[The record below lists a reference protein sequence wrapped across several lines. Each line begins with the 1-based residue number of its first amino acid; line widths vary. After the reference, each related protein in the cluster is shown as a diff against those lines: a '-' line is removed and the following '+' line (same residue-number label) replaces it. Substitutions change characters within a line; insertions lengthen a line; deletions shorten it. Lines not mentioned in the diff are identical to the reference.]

1 MGGVALGASDATW
14 GPEILEERPCE
25 RRKPKGRDRSW
36 NASGGELHESQTDLW
51 REPYSIEWYK
61 TSEFAQRKG
70 RGGMSLQTT
79 WGNP

>member
-1 MGGVALGASDATW
+1 MNEADRKVEAAHGMPQAENSTKV
-14 GPEILEERPCE
+14 GP
-25 RRKPKGRDRSW
+25 
-36 NASGGELHESQTDLW
+36 DLW

-61 TSEFAQRKG
+61 SSEFAQRKG